1 MATESAVK
9 SLAELKIDA
18 SKFFQQYQGALKFM
32 EQFLSDLNA
41 LRVTV
46 VGLENQRM
54 ALEVQCKQADLARAK
69 VEEEARTRLSGIDS
83 SNRALID
90 RLSRKEAEAT
100 GMKREYEAKFATLD
114 TARHEVELL
123 RQEYERK
130 LSGMTEVAAAAS
142 ANGKHR

>member
-1 MATESAVK
+1 MAIESAVK

-18 SKFFQQYQGALKFM
+18 SKFYQQYQGALKSI
-32 EQFLSDLNA
+32 EQFLSDLNS

-69 VEEEARTRLSGIDS
+69 VEEEARTRLAGIDS
-83 SNRALID
+83 SNRALVD
-90 RLSRKEAEAT
+90 RLSRKEVEAA
-100 GMKREYEAKFATLD
+100 GSKREYDAKFATLD
-114 TARHEVELL
+114 IARHEVELL

-130 LSGMTEVAAAAS
+130 LAGMTEVAAVAA